1 MKDLKT
7 AILIFAH
14 TAEYEAKVKPFQYS
28 KEVFESLNQ
37 RTLELVKKTNL
48 PYFVVTEKEQIG
60 STFGERFTH
69 AIESVYDLNYDS
81 VIVIGNDTPHL
92 TANQLTSANRKLSTS
107 DIIFGSSI
115 DGGFYLLG
123 IKREHF
129 DANLFLKLPW
139 QSQILNAALT
149 KYFKVNAIKVA
160 YLEKLR
166 DIDSLHDIKKL
177 FNSFKTVYGNL
188 FQLFLIIFSKIKKT
202 IYEIEVSPVFLF
214 QSNFYNKGS
223 PYLF

>member
-92 TANQLTSANRKLSTS
+92 TANQLTSANRKLGAS
-107 DIIFGSSI
+107 DIVFGSSI

-139 QSQILNAALT
+139 QSQILNSTLT

-166 DIDSLHDIKKL
+166 DIDSLQDIKKL

-202 IYEIEVSPVFLF
+202 IYQIEVSPVFLF
-214 QSNFYNKGS
+214 QSNFGNKGS

>member
-107 DIIFGSSI
+107 DIVFGSSI

-139 QSQILNAALT
+139 QSQILNATLT

-202 IYEIEVSPVFLF
+202 IYEIEVSPIFLF

-223 PYLF
+223 PYLL

>member
-107 DIIFGSSI
+107 DIVFGSSI

-139 QSQILNAALT
+139 QSQILNATLT

-214 QSNFYNKGS
+214 QSNFGNKGS

>member
-107 DIIFGSSI
+107 DIVFGSSI

>member
-60 STFGERFTH
+60 STFGERFTN

-92 TANQLTSANRKLSTS
+92 TANQLTSANRKLGAS
-107 DIIFGSSI
+107 DIVFGSSI

-139 QSQILNAALT
+139 QSQILNEALS

-166 DIDSLHDIKKL
+166 DIDSLLDIKKL

-202 IYEIEVSPVFLF
+202 IYEIEVSPIFLF

-223 PYLF
+223 PYLL

>member
-107 DIIFGSSI
+107 DIVFGSSI

-177 FNSFKTVYGNL
+177 FNSFKTVYSNL

-223 PYLF
+223 PYLL

>member
-214 QSNFYNKGS
+214 QSNFGNKGS

>member
-107 DIIFGSSI
+107 DIVFGSSI

-139 QSQILNAALT
+139 QSQILNATLT

-214 QSNFYNKGS
+214 QYNFGNKGS

>member
-1 MKDLKT
+1 
-7 AILIFAH
+7 
-14 TAEYEAKVKPFQYS
+14 
-28 KEVFESLNQ
+28 
-37 RTLELVKKTNL
+37 
-48 PYFVVTEKEQIG
+48 
-60 STFGERFTH
+60 
-69 AIESVYDLNYDS
+69 
-81 VIVIGNDTPHL
+81 
-92 TANQLTSANRKLSTS
+92 
-107 DIIFGSSI
+107 
-115 DGGFYLLG
+115 
-123 IKREHF
+123 
-129 DANLFLKLPW
+129 
-139 QSQILNAALT
+139 LT

-214 QSNFYNKGS
+214 QSNFGNKGS